1 MAQRGVNKV
10 ILIGTLGQDPEIR
23 YIPNGGAVGR
33 LSIAMNE
40 SWRDKQTGQQK
51 EQTEWHKVV
60 LFGKLAE
67 IASEYLRKGSQV
79 YIEGKLKT
87 RKWTDDVGVERYTT
101 EIIVSQGGTMQMI
114 GTRRDD
120 SQSSNGWGNRT
131 NLKTTSNT
139 AVAVNLR
146 AMPITNLQWTLTTIF
161 RFECVKND

>member
-33 LSIAMNE
+33 LSIATNE

-51 EQTEWHKVV
+51 EQTEWHRVV

-87 RKWTDDVGVERYTT
+87 RKWTDDAGVERYTT
-101 EIIVSQGGTMQMI
+101 EIIVNQGGTMQMI
-114 GTRRDD
+114 GARRDD

-139 AVAVNLR
+139 VVAVNLR
-146 AMPITNLQWTLTTIF
+146 ATPITNLQWTLTTIF
-161 RFECVKND
+161 RFRVYE